1 MVWLAV
7 TAVLLLLVYSAG
19 FRKFALGL
27 LAVLVVIV
35 VVAILYEENKQ
46 SRALTLI
53 SPQEVQ
59 LDNLRLSSEGS
70 YRRQLTGRIKNNSLR
85 YTLRSV
91 DVKITL
97 RDCEKQES
105 SESTCTIVG
114 ETTEH
119 LYVTIPPNQARDI
132 TNHVSGLSSV
142 SPKGKIVLNYTIS
155 EVVGQEPS

>member
-97 RDCEKQES
+97 RD
-105 SESTCTIVG
+105 
-114 ETTEH
+114 
-119 LYVTIPPNQARDI
+119 
-132 TNHVSGLSSV
+132 
-142 SPKGKIVLNYTIS
+142 
-155 EVVGQEPS
+155 